1 MSVPTARDLRI
12 VIIGAGPSGCY
23 IAGGLKRSFS
33 NAQIVVLDR
42 LPTPFGLVRYG
53 VAADHQSTKA
63 ISRQFD
69 RLFTKEGIEFLGHVT
84 VASKPTVTSVTL
96 EELCEAADI
105 VVLATGLASD
115 RALGIPGEDLA
126 GVWGAGTLT
135 RVLNSHPGESER
147 ADIAG
152 KLGSRVAVVGLGNVA
167 VDIVRFLSKP
177 ASGFDGSDIN
187 DDALDAYQGA
197 PASVVDV
204 YSRSSISRAKCDAQM
219 IRELGQISG
228 VRVTLH
234 GETHDP
240 DSEDRMTQTR
250 MDALRELEAATAAVT
265 EQRVSVRLHF
275 GKRPVQLV
283 GESRVTGAVFENAS
297 GTLEETSVDSVI
309 TAVGFAADSESLF
322 PESGDGGESRLGPGL
337 YRVGWCRRGPNGTI
351 PENRADA
358 MTVAAEIKADLEAGL
373 IPEKRGSAPL
383 IRHEIVGQAVTYTQW
398 LEIDREECASAPE
411 GRVRRKILDKERMLD
426 LASPNVIRVQGNH
439 HTTSSTTES
448 RQP

>member
-1 MSVPTARDLRI
+1 MSVPAVRDLRI
-12 VIIGAGPSGCY
+12 VVVGAGPSGCY
-23 IAGGLKRSFS
+23 VAGALKRSFS

-69 RLFTKEGIEFLGHVT
+69 RLFTKEGIEFLGHVS
-84 VASKPTVTSVTL
+84 VASKATVTAVTL
-96 EELCEAADI
+96 DELRGAADI
-105 VVLATGLASD
+105 VVLATGLSSD
-115 RALGIPGEDLA
+115 RGLGIPGEDLV
-126 GVWGAGTLT
+126 GIWGAGTLT
-135 RVLNSHPGESER
+135 RVLNSHPDESEQGEVIGR
-147 ADIAG
+147 
-152 KLGSRVAVVGLGNVA
+152 LGSRVAIVGLGNVA

-187 DDALDAYQGA
+187 DDALGAYLRA

-204 YSRSSISRAKCDAQM
+204 YSRSSISQAKCDAQM

-234 GETHDP
+234 GEIEDP
-240 DSEDRMTQTR
+240 DSEDRTEQSR
-250 MDALRELEAATAAVT
+250 MDALRELAAATASTA
-265 EQRVSVRLHF
+265 EPRVEVRLHF
-275 GKRPVQLV
+275 GKRPVQLI
-283 GESRVTGAVFENAS
+283 GESRVTGAVFENAL
-297 GTLEETSVDSVI
+297 GTLEEISVDSVI
-309 TAVGFAADSESLF
+309 TAVGFAAEDERLF
-322 PESGDGGESRLGPGL
+322 PESGDGGGSRLGPGL

-358 MTVAAEIKADLEAGL
+358 MSVASQIKADLEAGL
-373 IPEKRGSAPL
+373 IPEKHGSAPL

-411 GRVRRKILDKERMLD
+411 GRVRRKISDTKRMLD
-426 LASPNVIRVQGNH
+426 LASPNAVRVQGNH